1 MILKKLA
8 FITSFRFPSYELG
21 GDRMADV
28 VCLGILVADV
38 VAKPV
43 DRYPER
49 GQLVLT
55 ERMETHIGGCAANT
69 AVGLA
74 KLGAS
79 VKVVGKVGNDALGDF
94 LRKALSQSGV
104 DVSDIIVDASVGTSA
119 TMVMVHRDGERSFI
133 HYAGANGALR
143 LNEFDIERI
152 ARAKVL
158 DVAGTFVMPGF
169 DGEPTAELLRMAK
182 ERGMTTC
189 LDTVFDA
196 TGRWMKLLAPC
207 LPFIDY
213 FIPSYEEARH
223 LTKQEDPR
231 RICDVF
237 LEHGVKVAGVKLGEN
252 GCYITDGI
260 ESYHIPAFEVTP
272 VDATGAGDAFMAGF
286 IMGILKGWDLYTIGK
301 FANAV
306 GALCVTAIGATGG
319 YKSFEET
326 LRFMETAPIRASKL
340 FS

>member
-1 MILKKLA
+1 
-8 FITSFRFPSYELG
+8 
-21 GDRMADV
+21 MADV

-43 DRYPER
+43 DRYPDK

-74 KLGAS
+74 KLGVS

-94 LRKALSQSGV
+94 LRKALSQAGV
-104 DVSDIIVDASVGTSA
+104 DVSGIIVDDTVGTSA
-119 TMVMVHRDGERSFI
+119 TMVMVHSDGERSFI
-133 HYAGANGALR
+133 HYPGANGALR
-143 LNEFDIERI
+143 LEEFNIDEISK
-152 ARAKVL
+152 AKVL

-169 DGEPTAELLRMAK
+169 DGEPTAKLLEAAK
-182 ERGMTTC
+182 ERGMITC

-207 LPFIDY
+207 LPFVDY

-223 LTKQEDPR
+223 LTGQDDPKL
-231 RICDVF
+231 ICRAF
-237 LEHGVKVAGVKLGEN
+237 LERGVKVAGVKLGER
-252 GCYITDGI
+252 GCYLTDGV
-260 ESYHIPAFEVTP
+260 ESHYIPAFDVTP
-272 VDATGAGDAFMAGF
+272 VDATGAGDAFMAGLLV
-286 IMGILKGWDLYTIGK
+286 GVLKGWDLYTTGK

-319 YKSFEET
+319 YRSFEET
-326 LRFMETAPIRASKL
+326 MRFMEATPMRKTTL
-340 FS
+340 